1 MNDIVLNGVSKSF
14 GENRVLDCFSHT
26 FPGGKITVIEGA
38 SGRGK
43 TTLLNLIAGLMKPD
57 EGEITGVPEKIAFV
71 FQEDR
76 LCEEFGALGN
86 LRLVC
91 GRTKTKEE
99 LLSHLRE
106 LSLADEAK
114 KPVGSFSGG
123 MKRRVAIARAIC
135 FDADC
140 VLLDEPFKGLD
151 EALKKDVM
159 DYVLRHTA
167 GKTVLCV
174 THDPAEAEYLGAEIM
189 TL

>member
-1 MNDIVLNGVSKSF
+1 M
-14 GENRVLDCFSHT
+14 LDRFSHT

-43 TTLLNLIAGLMKPD
+43 TTLLNLIAGLQKPD
-57 EGEITGVPEKIAFV
+57 EGEISGVPERIAFV

-86 LRLVC
+86 LRIVC

-99 LLSHLRE
+99 MLSHLRA
-106 LSLADEAK
+106 LSVADEPG
-114 KPVGSFSGG
+114 KPVGTFSGG
-123 MKRRVAIARAIC
+123 MKRRVSIARAIC
-135 FDADC
+135 YDADC

-151 EALKKDVM
+151 GALKKDVM
-159 DYVLRHTA
+159 DYVLRHTV
-167 GKTVLCV
+167 GKTVICV

-189 TL
+189 SL

>member
-14 GENRVLDCFSHT
+14 GEKRVLERFSHT
-26 FPGGKITVIEGA
+26 FPGGKITVIGGA

-57 EGEITGVPEKIAFV
+57 EGEITGVPEKIAFI

-106 LSLADEAK
+106 LSLADEPK
-114 KPVGSFSGG
+114 KKVGEFSGG

-174 THDPAEAEYLGAEIM
+174 THDPAEAEYLGAEVMI
-189 TL
+189 L